1 MWIIFSDKFG
11 QITSEEFEINFF
23 VFSTSKIFSFIFGK
37 PNWNVE
43 SEGYKR
49 FSFGNSFFIN
59 SNHSDGFKY
68 SNLIPYDSIDLYKS
82 LIVKLDSFKFNK
94 WNFINLKDSSLWFV
108 VIWTIALLTKS
119 TGDIS
124 IEEFPVGTFF
134 IFVIPTRNLINQSI
148 EFELPKI
155 ESDEIKPGLK
165 IVTGT
170 PLKDAFSMICSATHF
185 DFSYEKSK
193 WVAEQIIEKASFK
206 GVPVTI
212 FRPGLISS
220 DSILGS
226 SNSIDWFIRFLV
238 GITKMKK
245 VPTGNSSIEM
255 SPVDFV
261 SKAIV
266 HITTNQREESFKL
279 MKFHLLNLNES
290 NFTINDLYKSIESYG
305 IKLEYLK
312 PSEWFELMKKELPKE
327 NLLYPSLSTFQF
339 GFPNMNEKIFD
350 VENTK
355 KLISNSSDVICPN
368 LSEKIIHNTLKWL
381 ENKKI

>member
-1 MWIIFSDKFG
+1 MSKEDKLRILSVPGDLSKEMFG
-11 QITSEEFEINFF
+11 IEKQGFNGYQILIDVIYHNGSLVNGIYSYEDHKPANVLGTVEILKLA
-23 VFSTSKIFSFIFGK
+23 T
-37 PNWNVE
+37 
-43 SEGYKR
+43 
-49 FSFGNSFFIN
+49 
-59 SNHSDGFKY
+59 GFKLKPVHY
-68 SNLIPYDSIDLYKS
+68 ISTIGVLGHPKTNEIMKENI
-82 LIVKLDSFKFNK
+82 KFEDNY
-94 WNFINLKDSSLWFV
+94 FD
-108 VIWTIALLTKS
+108 TIR
-119 TGDIS
+119 G
-124 IEEFPVGTFF
+124 G
-134 IFVIPTRNLINQSI
+134 
-148 EFELPKI
+148 
-155 ESDEIKPGLK
+155 
-165 IVTGT
+165 
-170 PLKDAFSMICSATHF
+170 
-185 DFSYEKSK
+185 YEKSK